1 MIYLFYLRYM
11 KKITDHLSKHVPRTT
26 TEIHKGTYTNGF
38 VGFTIVRILKGKVL
52 LYANADIPFLDISED
67 ESLEL
72 AEDEILEMFNDVL
85 ADFRFTH
92 AED

>member
-1 MIYLFYLRYM
+1 M
-11 KKITDHLSKHVPRTT
+11 KNITDHLRKQVPRKT

-38 VGFTIVRILKGKVL
+38 VGFTIMRIEKGRVL
-52 LYANADIPFLDISED
+52 LYANADIPFLNISED

-72 AEDEILEMFNDVL
+72 AEDEILEMFKDVL

-92 AED
+92 AAD